1 MISKKVIK
9 QPFKNNQVDQNHRIH
24 FIHTVKVWNIIG
36 FQNRG
41 HPHNKRDDD
50 ENNQKDPKQGILNDS
65 AFFRKK
71 ACMKVQQHQITGH
84 IKHRRNADDT
94 CNTNETAPVVQ
105 ISGTD
110 ECIDQNQRCKEHPK
124 LRVFQ
129 NIDCPLHICVMGR
142 ASWHA
147 DLNFTGAAIHDFGP
161 VYFGRIS
168 FWVIETIP

>member
-1 MISKKVIK
+1 
-9 QPFKNNQVDQNHRIH
+9 
-24 FIHTVKVWNIIG
+24 
-36 FQNRG
+36 
-41 HPHNKRDDD
+41 
-50 ENNQKDPKQGILNDS
+50 
-65 AFFRKK
+65 
-71 ACMKVQQHQITGH
+71 MKVQQHQITGH
-84 IKHRRNADDT
+84 IKHRINADDT

-161 VYFGRIS
+161 VYFGHIS
-168 FWVIETIP
+168 FWVSEIIPRVNPQNDGKSTQWVN